1 MSGGVAAEQSSIL
14 KQADGSFNFDLNQID
29 ENDELRLSENI
40 QNETDNLNGDNPT
53 EDNPNFDETII
64 SKPSS
69 VDTGLNEIRRV
80 SNLNG
85 QHNCKKHPYR

>member
-1 MSGGVAAEQSSIL
+1 MSGGGVATEQSSIL

-40 QNETDNLNGDNPT
+40 PNETDNLNGDNPT
-53 EDNPNFDETII
+53 GDNPNFDETII

-69 VDTGLNEIRRV
+69 VDTGLNEIR
-80 SNLNG
+80 
-85 QHNCKKHPYR
+85 

>member
-1 MSGGVAAEQSSIL
+1 MSGGVAVEQSSIL

-40 QNETDNLNGDNPT
+40 PNETDNLNGDNPKEENPT

-80 SNLNG
+80 SI
-85 QHNCKKHPYR
+85 KMVAI